1 MKLNQDSRVQ
11 VNSQVQPS
19 PVKPNGIQPNPTA
32 PANLL
37 KTQVKYNMSKKQ
49 MLDAINHENLGAVC

>member
-19 PVKPNGIQPNPTA
+19 PVKPNGIQPNPTVA
-32 PANLL
+32 SQSPKNTGQIQHEQKAN
-37 KTQVKYNMSKKQ
+37 
-49 MLDAINHENLGAVC
+49 A